1 MSRKR
6 SELIALPDEDQMD
19 ELLLRFEA
27 GRFETVREPPTLR
40 AREIGQI
47 LGKKGGIEAKKTNRV
62 RRPPADQRRRRRDPG
77 SARFARPEDRAGQRL
92 GMLAVLGHRPFRAL
106 VREPEP
112 AAYLAIE
119 SLQKQRS
126 CLDHPLIDLRF
137 QLGPE
142 RVERGI
148 DLGGEPAGLIDVQH
162 ALLEVQP
169 GSKGAEDLVGSAEH
183 AFEQPQLRLQ
193 YLKEA

>member
-27 GRFETVREPPTLR
+27 TRFETVREPPALR
-40 AREIGQI
+40 AGEVGQI
-47 LGKKGGIEAKKTNRV
+47 RGKKGGIEAKKTDRV
-62 RRPPADQRRRRRDPG
+62 GRPPAARRCRRRDPG

-92 GMLAVLGHRPFRAL
+92 GMLAVLGPRLFRAL

-119 SLQKQRS
+119 SLQKQRPR
-126 CLDHPLIDLRF
+126 LHHALIDLRF

-142 RVERGI
+142 RVERRV
-148 DLGGEPAGLIDVQH
+148 DLRGRPAGLIDVQH
-162 ALLEVQP
+162 PLLEVQP
-169 GSKGAEDLVGSAEH
+169 GSKSAQDLVGSAE
-183 AFEQPQLRLQ
+183 Q
-193 YLKEA
+193 